1 MTMLIPQSPETAPP
15 RRFEAAFTLI
25 EVMIA
30 CGILF
35 IALFAILGLV
45 ANTLRNARA
54 LRHIPV
60 DAGMVASQLLGKTNR
75 MTLGT
80 DSGDFGKIYPDCSW
94 ETDTEE
100 AGTNG
105 LVQVD
110 IVVRRRG
117 QVEPVDKLSILVFDP
132 TLPKNPFGA
141 PRTRQ

>member
-1 MTMLIPQSPETAPP
+1 MQIPQPPHAPP
-15 RRFEAAFTLI
+15 RRRLEAAFTLI

-45 ANTLRNARA
+45 SNTLRNAQA

-60 DAGMVASQLLGKTNR
+60 DAGMVAAQVLGKTNR
-75 MTLGT
+75 MTIGT
-80 DSGDFGKIYPDCSW
+80 DSGDFGNIYPDCSW

-117 QVEPVDKLSILVFDP
+117 QADPVDKLSILVFDP
-132 TLPKNPFGA
+132 TLQNRIGP
-141 PRTRQ
+141 PRKP

>member
-1 MTMLIPQSPETAPP
+1 MITHRPEQERGRGTI
-15 RRFEAAFTLI
+15 AFTLL

-30 CGILF
+30 CGIF
-35 IALFAILGLV
+35 FMASFAILALV
-45 ANTLRNARA
+45 AGTLRNARA
-54 LRHIPV
+54 LQRGDV
-60 DAGMVASQLLGKTNR
+60 DAGMAAAQLYPTLRTNR
-75 MTLGT
+75 DEFGSA
-80 DSGDFGKIYPDCSW
+80 SGDFGETYPDCSW

-141 PRTRQ
+141 PRTRP